1 MYIFVSDVCSITEKA
16 AQQEPRWV
24 VGGWGGRGLLSW
36 LPAADSDGC

>member
-16 AQQEPRWV
+16 APAGAALGGGR
-24 VGGWGGRGLLSW
+24 VGGWGLLSW